1 MSSSATKLSQKDY
14 LKKYLSGGAEGKKK
28 KKKKPK
34 SGEAVLR
41 PKVKVI
47 DDDVDL
53 SKLQALDDAALDL
66 YELTEDAPQV
76 VGIVDERPA
85 EVKALE
91 QYKQVQRWKVLS
103 NSDGD
108 GVSVSAVGGP
118 KQASSD
124 EEEEFSV
131 RPQADDQRKSKSS
144 KDSSPPRR
152 KRYESDESPPRRGKR
167 NDSDD
172 SPPRKKKNYD
182 SDASPPRKKNQ
193 DDSDASPPRRKMQ
206 RDSDAASSRK
216 GQRYDSDES
225 PPRNKRQ
232 QRDDSDSLRR
242 KQSDKSTSSKHQQA
256 DSDSSPPRK
265 RQQDDSYARKKG
277 KQYDVDQSPPRRKKQ
292 NDSDTSPP
300 RRKQY
305 DSDTSPPRKR
315 QPDHSER
322 TRRKNQSDSDTSP
335 PRRSSKRDSQD
346 SSVSRHKIKQE
357 KDDHGVQDSKMK
369 KTLDGKKAGLQDA
382 KHLKQELLEF
392 RQREEKVFAKMDDS
406 LSGRGAVAVQRDRK
420 TGLKRDMEREQA
432 EQRVK
437 DEQENKHKEKYTRWG
452 KGVKQTEDQQVRLQN
467 DLYEM
472 SKPLAR
478 YADDADLDSYLKD
491 QDREG
496 DPMLEYL
503 QNKKKEQSKNKVPVY
518 QGSFPPNRYNIR
530 PGYRW
535 DGVDRSC
542 GYERK
547 WFEAKN
553 AKKAVEEEAYK
564 WSTSDM

>member
-1 MSSSATKLSQKDY
+1 MSGTAPKLSQKDY
-14 LKKYLSGGAEGKKK
+14 LKKYLSGGTEGKKK

-34 SGEAVLR
+34 GSEAVLR

-53 SKLQALDDAALDL
+53 SKLQALDESALDL
-66 YELTEDAPQV
+66 YELNEDAPQV

-85 EVKALE
+85 ELQALE
-91 QYKQVQRWKVLS
+91 QYKQTQRWKVLS

-108 GVSVSAVGGP
+108 GISVAAVGGS
-118 KQASSD
+118 KQVPSD
-124 EEEEFSV
+124 AEEELSI
-131 RPQADDQRKSKSS
+131 RPQVEDQRKNKSN

-152 KRYESDESPPRRGKR
+152 KRYESDESPPRKR
-167 NDSDD
+167 TQNYE
-172 SPPRKKKNYD
+172 SPPRKKKSYD
-182 SDASPPRKKNQ
+182 SDASPPRRKNQ
-193 DDSDASPPRRKMQ
+193 DDSDASPPR
-206 RDSDAASSRK
+206 K
-216 GQRYDSDES
+216 GRRYDSDES
-225 PPRNKRQ
+225 PPRNKCQ
-232 QRDDSDSLRR
+232 QRDHSDSSRR
-242 KQSDKSTSSKHQQA
+242 QQPEKSTSRKYQPGS
-256 DSDSSPPRK
+256 SDSSPPRK
-265 RQQDDSYARKKG
+265 RQQDVSYSRKKSG
-277 KQYDVDQSPPRRKKQ
+277 HDSDESPPRKKRQ

-305 DSDTSPPRKR
+305 DSDASPPRKR
-315 QPDHSER
+315 QSDKSQR
-322 TRRKNQSDSDTSP
+322 TQQKHNSDSDASP
-335 PRRSSKRDSQD
+335 PRRSSRRDSPDRYLSKQ
-346 SSVSRHKIKQE
+346 KIKQE
-357 KDDHGVQDSKMK
+357 KDDIAPQDNKMK

-382 KHLKQELLEF
+382 RNLKQELLEF
-392 RQREEKVFAKMDDS
+392 KQREERVFAKMDDS
-406 LSGRGAVAVQRDRK
+406 LSGRNAVAVQRDRK
-420 TGLKRDMEREQA
+420 TGLKRNLELEQA
-432 EQRVK
+432 EQRIK
-437 DEQENKHKEKYTRWG
+437 DEKDNKHKEKYTRWG
-452 KGVKQTEDQQVRLQN
+452 KGVKQTEDQQARFEN
-467 DLYEM
+467 DMYEM

-503 QNKKKEQSKNKVPVY
+503 QNKKKEQSKNKLPVY

-535 DGVDRSC
+535 DGVDRSS